1 MANQYRTVQQIH
13 RALVAAGVVRQQD
26 GSLFT
31 QNGRRFTSCAEQVCH
46 GTFDIDPLHGVYDAL
61 HIERPPYW
69 EWRAGDVAL
78 APAVATWVDDHAAR
92 YVEAARMTPY
102 SMPPQASPP
111 GDSGGW
117 GPNVRG
123 MGYAYLSLGIAA
135 VVVGVVV
142 WKKRG
147 RR

>member
-1 MANQYRTVQQIH
+1 M
-13 RALVAAGVVRQQD
+13 
-26 GSLFT
+26 
-31 QNGRRFTSCAEQVCH
+31 
-46 GTFDIDPLHGVYDAL
+46 YDAL

-78 APAVATWVDDHAAR
+78 APSVAAWVDDHAAR

-102 SMPPQASPP
+102 SMPPQASAP
-111 GDSGGW
+111 

-123 MGYAYLSLGIAA
+123 MGYAYLSLGVAA
-135 VVVGVVV
+135 VVVGFVV